1 MQEYTLGEIASSLDV
16 GERTLRRWSEMLEEN
31 GYEFQKRDRSRIYS
45 DRELS
50 MFTQMKNLIKG
61 LTATEAS
68 SYVLLNNA
76 TTTGTSSL
84 LESIRTFDEYLSK
97 FEREFFW
104 DGRQSLDTLKT
115 QWDQFKKSQGIQ
127 HVPDSNEREITVG

>member
-1 MQEYTLGEIASSLDV
+1 
-16 GERTLRRWSEMLEEN
+16 MLEEN

>member
-1 MQEYTLGEIASSLDV
+1 MGEIASSLDV